1 MKKRTRSIWIY
12 MIGFYVGAAMLA
24 ALLPFNADMSAFLGT
39 IIAGSVF
46 LVFGGHE
53 LYMRLFQDPLT
64 VPVYEHIEDGS
75 NFSLGRAALTI
86 LQLFLFEVVLNIMFV
101 TISMAAG
108 GTEVVGLYSQIVMGL
123 ISIYYLVYKM
133 RVVIYES
140 WQNFKNSDKKYRY
153 VFIGLGLVYLGNI
166 GTAMVTQAM
175 GVTES
180 TVNQQM
186 VETIIRSVPIYGF
199 FMVVLQAPIVEEITY
214 RGIYFRQIYGKHK
227 ILAYVVTGVIFGL
240 LHIIPGLLEGVK
252 VEWIMSLSYIWAG
265 LVMAW
270 VYAKTDSM
278 VYSILLH
285 ALMNG
290 ISFLVLI
297 AM

>member
-1 MKKRTRSIWIY
+1 MKKRVKFISFY
-12 MIGFYVGAAMLA
+12 LIGFYVGAMIIA
-24 ALLPFNADMSAFLGT
+24 ALLPYTPEMNALLGT
-39 IIAGSVF
+39 VVAGAILLIFVGYEMV
-46 LVFGGHE
+46 L
-53 LYMRLFQDPLT
+53 RLFYDPLT
-64 VPVYEHIEDGS
+64 LPTYEHIEDGS

-86 LQLFLFEVVLNIMFV
+86 LQLFLFEIVLSAMFV

-108 GTEVVGLYSQIVMGL
+108 GTENIGLYSQIVMGL

-153 VFIGLGLVYLGNI
+153 VFMGLGLVYLGNI
-166 GTAMVTQAM
+166 VTAMITQAM

-227 ILAYVVTGVIFGL
+227 ILAYIVTGVIFGL
-240 LHIIPGLLEGVK
+240 LHIIPGLLAGVK

-290 ISFLVLI
+290 ISFCVLI